1 MSPNSTEIT
10 NAHFIKS
17 YVLNKIG
24 ERLKIR
30 TLLFLFGQLQYNNV
44 GVENLY
50 LDICKLESIQ

>member
-1 MSPNSTEIT
+1 MSTNSTEIT
-10 NAHFIKS
+10 NAHLIKS